1 MPLRSL
7 HAEGGAV
14 APGITTGWPKS
25 AGSDC
30 HNALRA
36 ARSRRPIPAPAARCA
51 PPHGREF
58 TPKRPTRNIL
68 RVGHRARAVA
78 AAGGARACTAA
89 ASARDC
95 DRIVADAKLRM
106 SNMREVPVN
115 RALPRVFARDN
126 AIFQIPEKCHKGR
139 FLGRIAWSRLSPNR
153 LVNLQSH
160 G

>member
-1 MPLRSL
+1 
-7 HAEGGAV
+7 
-14 APGITTGWPKS
+14 
-25 AGSDC
+25 
-30 HNALRA
+30 
-36 ARSRRPIPAPAARCA
+36 
-51 PPHGREF
+51 
-58 TPKRPTRNIL
+58 
-68 RVGHRARAVA
+68 
-78 AAGGARACTAA
+78 
-89 ASARDC
+89 
-95 DRIVADAKLRM
+95 M